1 MCESVHRKGEEREKA
16 RCRDAERGIIGGK
29 RCIERGECIVY
40 NSGKQ
45 LLAKKGNMRLGEGRE
60 AMLQDIYEIHKVKD
74 AAVIAVALGG
84 GIPTAVTP
92 GGEVLKPEK
101 AVAEGV
107 RVIGPLEE

>member
-1 MCESVHRKGEEREKA
+1 M
-16 RCRDAERGIIGGK
+16 
-29 RCIERGECIVY
+29 Y

-45 LLAKKGNMRLGEGRE
+45 LLAKKRNMHLGEGRE